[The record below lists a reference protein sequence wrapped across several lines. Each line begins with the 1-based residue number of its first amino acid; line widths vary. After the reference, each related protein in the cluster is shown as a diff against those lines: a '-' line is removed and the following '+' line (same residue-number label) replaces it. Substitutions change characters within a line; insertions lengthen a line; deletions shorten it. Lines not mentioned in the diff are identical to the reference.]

1 MVGQRQLVSRNLRPK
16 WPWKNCMKTVSSYK
30 LLNQRV
36 KLNKVKLTDFQK
48 QSQSWH
54 EWKFN
59 ETFTTASCQVES
71 DLLKANEC
79 IALQSR

>member
-1 MVGQRQLVSRNLRPK
+1 MTLKKTSWKQNLLTSCLIKEWSSIKSNSLASKNKLSGTRQG
-16 WPWKNCMKTVSSYK
+16 TI
-30 LLNQRV
+30 
-36 KLNKVKLTDFQK
+36 TE
-48 QSQSWH
+48 SQSWH

-79 IALQSR
+79 IALQSC